1 MQTQLLPVTD
11 AALEKAAE
19 ILREGGLVAFPT
31 ETVYGLG
38 ANALNPEAVAAIF
51 AAKGRPADNPLIA
64 HICDTAQLDGLVRI
78 PDAAPA
84 LMEAFWPGPL
94 TILMPRT
101 SAVPDVVKEWQ
112 FVEDLAFDKN
122 PIADVPQWLTSMPK
136 LRNVSFS
143 GCRVAKLP
151 EDLSGWKKL
160 STLVLSGCP
169 IPETEMKRIRAA
181 LPDVAILF

>member
-1 MQTQLLPVTD
+1 MC
-11 AALEKAAE
+11 A
-19 ILREGGLVAFPT
+19 
-31 ETVYGLG
+31 
-38 ANALNPEAVAAIF
+38 
-51 AAKGRPADNPLIA
+51 PADA
-64 HICDTAQLDGLVRI
+64 
-78 PDAAPA
+78 
-84 LMEAFWPGPL
+84 
-94 TILMPRT
+94 
-101 SAVPDVVKEWQ
+101 AVPDVVKEWQ